1 MIGLYVAIFLSF
13 LQKVFP
19 LLSRSPCSVYLFSTF
34 SINHGLHPWSIKLNP
49 FGIRCKSLLQPPH
62 QSLNPPAPLEREQE
76 RAPINHSNASVNLHQ
91 FLSIHLS
98 LYFPGLALQYP
109 LLLTDPSICL
119 HDYSQVS
126 FCVAAMMCSH
136 FGW

>member
-49 FGIRCKSLLQPPH
+49 FRIRFKILVHLPTNLQVFPFPRGGNEGEA
-62 QSLNPPAPLEREQE
+62 ST
-76 RAPINHSNASVNLHQ
+76 NHSSTSVNPHQ

-119 HDYSQVS
+119 HGYIQVS
-126 FCVAAMMCSH
+126 FYVAAMMCFH
-136 FGW
+136 FGL